1 MASKKY
7 VKLDPREHVLTRPGM
22 YIGSL
27 DADDIDT
34 WIYND
39 GMEYKNISYIS

>member
-1 MASKKY
+1 MASHKY

-27 DADDIDT
+27 ERDEVKT
-34 WIYND
+34 WVFENGEMIYR
-39 GMEYKNISYIS
+39 